1 MMIRLIAKSAIVFG
15 SSGSEAILITK
26 EDELYALG
34 TNSCSCLG
42 TNRSQGTLEPSRIDT
57 LSGRAIVSLAFG
69 SGPHVLALSQNGEV
83 FSWGHNAFGQLGI
96 GSTTVGIAPSLVGD
110 ALSGHNVVHIA
121 CGSHHS
127 VAVTD
132 RGEVFSWGRNSCG
145 QVGIGSNVNQDLP
158 RQVTGQLLNRFV
170 RYVVCGQNSTMAL
183 TDGGEVFA
191 WGFNGNGQLGAG
203 NLSNQ
208 YSPARVI
215 GLHNV
220 VIEQIACGFAHSLA
234 LTDEGQ
240 LFAWGSNTCGQ
251 LCANLPRTNQT
262 SPVSVASALGRVIEV
277 AAIHACNITVAVNQS
292 GKVYMWGQV
301 RGQTANSP
309 VETQF
314 GCIDDAFAC
323 FASPAVACRPIQ
335 FEAGRRSTILD
346 AIRVAFDD
354 PTTGDVKISVDGHL
368 IHAHKALLRLRCD
381 YFRSR
386 FREHWQDDN
395 EWVIEVAA
403 IHACNI
409 TVAVNQSGK
418 VYMWGQ
424 VGGQS
429 SYLQVY
435 MWGQVRG
442 QTANSPVE
450 TQFGCIDDAFA
461 CFASPA
467 VACRPIQFEAGR
479 RSTILDAIR
488 VAFDD
493 PTTGDVKI
501 SVDGHLIHA
510 HKALLR
516 LRCDYFRSRFREHW
530 QDDNECAVVEVP
542 HYSYAVYRSF
552 IRWLYTDELHIDI
565 DDAVGLL
572 DLSNCYCENELKHRC
587 SEFIKKGISIENA
600 ATFYAAALRFE
611 VKDLEEFCFQ
621 FCLNH
626 MTAVTQTEAF
636 ARMDDSAVKQFVL
649 QAARSGAF
657 KN

>member
-1 MMIRLIAKSAIVFG
+1 MSDIKRWTVLSLLSTEFIENLQTAIVFG
-15 SSGSEAILITK
+15 SSGSEAILVTK
-26 EDELYALG
+26 EGELYAIG

-57 LSGRAIVSLAFG
+57 LSGRAIVSLAYG

-83 FSWGHNAFGQLGI
+83 FSWGHNAFGQLGL

-110 ALSGHNVVHIA
+110 TLSGHNVVQIA

-132 RGEVFSWGRNSCG
+132 RGEIFAWGRNSCG

-158 RQVTGQLLNRFV
+158 RQVTGHLLNRFV
-170 RYVVCGQNSTMAL
+170 RSVVCGQNSTMAL

-208 YSPARVI
+208 HSPALVI

-251 LCANLPRTNQT
+251 LCANLPRSNQT
-262 SPVSVASALGRVIEV
+262 SPVLVASALGRIIEV
-277 AAIHACNITVAVNQS
+277 AAVHACNITVAVNQS

-301 RGQTANSP
+301 RGQTATCP
-309 VETQF
+309 IETHF
-314 GCIDDAFAC
+314 GCVDDAFAC
-323 FASPAVACRPIQ
+323 FASPPVACRPIQ

-386 FREHWQDDN
+386 FREHWQD
-395 EWVIEVAA
+395 E
-403 IHACNI
+403 
-409 TVAVNQSGK
+409 
-418 VYMWGQ
+418 
-424 VGGQS
+424 
-429 SYLQVY
+429 
-435 MWGQVRG
+435 
-442 QTANSPVE
+442 
-450 TQFGCIDDAFA
+450 
-461 CFASPA
+461 
-467 VACRPIQFEAGR
+467 
-479 RSTILDAIR
+479 
-488 VAFDD
+488 
-493 PTTGDVKI
+493 
-501 SVDGHLIHA
+501 
-510 HKALLR
+510 
-516 LRCDYFRSRFREHW
+516 
-530 QDDNECAVVEVP
+530 NECAVVEVP

-552 IRWLYTDELHIDI
+552 IRWVYTDELHIDI
-565 DDAVGLL
+565 EDAVGLL
-572 DLSNCYCENELKHRC
+572 DLANCYCENELKHRC
-587 SEFIKKGISIENA
+587 SQFIKKSVSIENA
-600 ATFYAAALRFE
+600 ATFYASALRFE

-626 MTAVTQTEAF
+626 MTAVTQSEAF
-636 ARMDDSAVKQFVL
+636 ARMDDAAVKQFVM
-649 QAARSGAF
+649 QAARNGAF